1 MTQNIAQRPARQG
14 RRSLKRAKAVV
25 LAAPAAPQGLPVLIE
40 RVAASVTDIDGL
52 TKLLALKREM
62 EADADRRAFDSDFA
76 ALQAEVGRVA
86 ANRFDP
92 QKHRAY
98 ADLNALIDMVGPL
111 AAARG
116 FTITYTSE
124 PSTVPNATKVTMR
137 VGRNGAWNE
146 TSVDVPMDGVG
157 MRGNAN
163 MSPAQATLTITY
175 GRKQALL
182 LGFNLTVDSG
192 GQRPPEPQQRRLP
205 GRRIRRLGMA
215 RIIWRS

>member
-1 MTQNIAQRPARQG
+1 
-14 RRSLKRAKAVV
+14 
-25 LAAPAAPQGLPVLIE
+25 
-40 RVAASVTDIDGL
+40 
-52 TKLLALKREM
+52 M

-163 MSPAQATLTITY
+163 MSPAQAHALTITY

-205 GRRIRRLGMA
+205 GRRSAALGWRGSSGGPDARRRTLRQAAQRGPDQISRQPDEQERRVRVGGA
-215 RIIWRS
+215 